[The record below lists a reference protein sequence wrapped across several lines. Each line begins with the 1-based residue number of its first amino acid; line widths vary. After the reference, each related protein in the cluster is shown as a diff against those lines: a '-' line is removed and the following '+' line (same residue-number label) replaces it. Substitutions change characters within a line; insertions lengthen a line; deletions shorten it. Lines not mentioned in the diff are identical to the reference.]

1 MLALIITI
9 LAAAVVYAV
18 SILYATIGEIFSQ
31 RAGVMNLGLEG
42 IMLMGAV
49 VGYITVVETQSLV
62 LAMLVVIVV
71 GVLLGLAYAFMT
83 VTLRTNQIVSGLAM
97 LTFGMGLSSFIGKN
111 YSGISANLKFDKI
124 EIPLLSKI
132 PVVGDILFN
141 QDILVYIMY
150 LIIPLAIFFIYKTK
164 YGMILRALGENPKAL
179 DVEGINVF
187 ALRYGYVIFGCVM
200 TTISGAY
207 LSLAYINFWSENM
220 TGGRGWIAA
229 ALVTFASWKP
239 KLAVWGALMFG
250 AVSILGANVQ
260 IFFPAIP
267 AQFLNMMP
275 YAATIFVLI
284 LASGNFK
291 HKRKRTE
298 QPAALCIPYDREER

>member
-124 EIPLLSKI
+124 EIPFLSKI